1 MKLLRLFITIM
12 SLLPLPVYAKQTTPY
27 FCFKESQNNVDELST
42 DPNFLLISEEEF
54 PKVKTVQYYPYMKKI
69 SLKFT
74 HYDAVDTA
82 QGRPSEFHDFYK
94 EIINQKE
101 TGTYEIVY
109 QGAVLY
115 NVNYTSKKTKKM
127 TQFDR
132 LYPDDGQ
139 IFQKLKQN
147 GVKCF

>member
-1 MKLLRLFITIM
+1 MKSLRLFITVM
-12 SLLPLPVYAKQTTPY
+12 CLLPLPVYAKQTTPY
-27 FCFKESQNNVDELST
+27 FCFKESQNNNL
-42 DPNFLLISEEEF
+42 LLISEEEF

-74 HYDAVDTA
+74 QYDAVDTA

>member
-1 MKLLRLFITIM
+1 MKSLRLFITVM
-12 SLLPLPVYAKQTTPY
+12 CLLPLPVYAKQTTPY
-27 FCFKESQNNVDELST
+27 FCFKESQNNNL
-42 DPNFLLISEEEF
+42 LLISEEEF

-101 TGTYEIVY
+101 TGTYEIV
-109 QGAVLY
+109 
-115 NVNYTSKKTKKM
+115 
-127 TQFDR
+127 
-132 LYPDDGQ
+132 
-139 IFQKLKQN
+139 
-147 GVKCF
+147 

>member
-1 MKLLRLFITIM
+1 MC
-12 SLLPLPVYAKQTTPY
+12 LLPLPVYAKQTTQY
-27 FCFKESQNNVDELST
+27 FCFKESQNNNL
-42 DPNFLLISEEEF
+42 LLISEEEF

-101 TGTYEIVY
+101 TGIYEIVY

-147 GVKCF
+147 GVECF